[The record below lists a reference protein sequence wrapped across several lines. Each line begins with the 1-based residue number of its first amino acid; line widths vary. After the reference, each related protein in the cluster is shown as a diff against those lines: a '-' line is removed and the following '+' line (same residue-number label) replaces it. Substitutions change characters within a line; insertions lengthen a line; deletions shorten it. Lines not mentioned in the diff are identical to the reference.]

1 MEAAHPVYDAFT
13 ELLRYPGEGY
23 HRRIEGCRQALARG
37 AYATPLAEVDRLLG
51 EFAATVAPL
60 SVGDLEELYTST
72 FDLDPVCSLELGWH
86 LFGENYSR
94 GEFLVAMR
102 QTLRRLGLEETTE
115 LPDHLTHVLRA
126 LGRMEPAEAD
136 RFSVNFVL
144 PALEKMQAGLAGKSC
159 PFENVLAALR
169 DVILSPCGALLP
181 EVSHG

>member
-1 MEAAHPVYDAFT
+1 MDAAHPIYDAFA

-23 HRRIEGCRQALARG
+23 HLRVEACRQAPGGLSPEA
-37 AYATPLAEVDRLLG
+37 DRLLG
-51 EFAATVAPL
+51 EFAAAVAPL
-60 SVGDLEELYTST
+60 SVADLEELYTST

-126 LGRMEPAEAD
+126 LGRMAPAEAG
-136 RFSVNFVL
+136 RFSTKFVL
-144 PALEKMQAGLAGKSC
+144 PALEKMQAGLAGKNC

-181 EVSHG
+181 EVHHG